1 MVRAMTTTGR
11 DLRQMS
17 TTSVQVD
24 SAIVTWAL
32 GALGAIVFF
41 LVSILLR
48 VGYRD
53 MRERIDEV
61 VMLKDEVVELRIQL
75 SRFQSSHEK
84 EIALL
89 NAEIIKLESRIYALQ
104 KN

>member
-1 MVRAMTTTGR
+1 MVRAMTLGR
-11 DLRQMS
+11 DLRPMS
-17 TTSVQVD
+17 TTSIQVD

-53 MRERIDEV
+53 MRERIDAVEELEKKV
-61 VMLKDEVVELRIQL
+61 VTLEIKISKLE
-75 SRFQSSHEK
+75 SSHEK
-84 EIALL
+84 EVALL